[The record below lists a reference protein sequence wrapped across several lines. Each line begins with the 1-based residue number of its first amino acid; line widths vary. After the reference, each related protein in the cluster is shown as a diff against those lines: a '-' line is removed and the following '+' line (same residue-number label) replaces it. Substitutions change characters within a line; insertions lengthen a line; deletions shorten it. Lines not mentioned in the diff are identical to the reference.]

1 MSVVLRP
8 LVLAFIAV
16 GLLSAADGDVV
27 FRSDVSLVRV
37 DAQVLGRDS
46 RTITGLRPQDFVLL
60 DNGRPQQISN
70 FAREEMPVDVVL
82 LLDVSGSM
90 RSHVERISSASRQA
104 LRVLGKDDRVAI
116 MVFDRSTR
124 LRLPFRGS
132 RDDVEREFERLLNQ
146 ETFDGGT
153 DITRGLV
160 DAAAYIGRE
169 GRRDARRAIVILTDD
184 QTERERDEE
193 RVSRALAKADA
204 VLMALIAPDAM
215 RYRSRYPGAGG
226 GNYPGGGWPGSGD
239 PLGGIIFGRRGGSR
253 RGPVMMGSH
262 TKSAGTAEIARES
275 GGDSMPVDD
284 ADALET
290 TLSRIRERYALHFH
304 LPEGVKPGEEQI
316 IDVQLADAARA
327 RYPNAQVRF
336 RRVYLAPGDLRTDTA
351 VASAAPPAPQTA
363 PADTGDSPRLR
374 RRVAVNE
381 NDGSWGSG
389 ANQPAPDGGWRQ
401 VPPAQSAPAD
411 APAKTPDSNSGGW
424 RRVKPGEQP

>member
-1 MSVVLRP
+1 MAVVLRP
-8 LVLAFIAV
+8 LVLALFAV

-37 DAQVLGRDS
+37 DAHVLDRNN
-46 RTITGLRPQDFVLL
+46 RVLTGLGPEDFILF
-60 DNGRPQQISN
+60 DNGRRQQISN

-90 RSHVERISSASRQA
+90 RTHVERIASASRQA
-104 LRVLGKDDRVAI
+104 LRVLGRDDRVAI
-116 MVFDRSTR
+116 MVFDRATR

-132 RDDVEREFERLLNQ
+132 RDDVGREFERLLDQ

-153 DITRGLV
+153 DITRGLL

-193 RVSRALAKADA
+193 RVSRALMKADA
-204 VLMALIAPDAM
+204 VLMALIAPDAL
-215 RYRSRYPGAGG
+215 RYRSRYPADT
-226 GNYPGGGWPGSGD
+226 D

-253 RGPVMMGSH
+253 RGPVMGSR

-284 ADALET
+284 AGALET

-327 RYPNAQVRF
+327 RYPNAQVHF
-336 RRVYLAPGDLRTDTA
+336 RRVYLAPGDPRADAT
-351 VASAAPPAPQTA
+351 VASAPSPDLRTT

-381 NDGSWGSG
+381 RDDAWGSG
-389 ANQPAPDGGWRQ
+389 PIPPAPDGGWRRA
-401 VPPAQSAPAD
+401 PPAQTAPAD
-411 APAKTPDSNSGGW
+411 APVQAPESNSGRW

>member
-1 MSVVLRP
+1 MCWT
-8 LVLAFIAV
+8 ATAV
-16 GLLSAADGDVV
+16 PSPACG
-27 FRSDVSLVRV
+27 
-37 DAQVLGRDS
+37 
-46 RTITGLRPQDFVLL
+46 PQDFILL

-90 RSHVERISSASRQA
+90 RTHVERIASASRRA

-116 MVFDRSTR
+116 MVFDRETR
-124 LRLPFRGS
+124 LRMPFRGS
-132 RDDVEREFERLLNQ
+132 REAVEQGFERLLDQ

-153 DITRGLV
+153 DITRGLL

-169 GRRDARRAIVILTDD
+169 GRRDARRAVVILTDD

-193 RVSRALAKADA
+193 RVSRALVKADA
-204 VLMALIAPDAM
+204 VLMALIAPDAL
-215 RYRSRYPGAGG
+215 RYRSRY
-226 GNYPGGGWPGSGD
+226 PGSGD

-275 GGDSMPVDD
+275 GGDSMHVDD

-336 RRVYLAPGDLRTDTA
+336 RRVYLAPGDLRTDSA
-351 VASAAPPAPQTA
+351 VASAAPADPQTT
-363 PADTGDSPRLR
+363 PAGTGDSPRLK

-381 NDGSWGSG
+381 HDGSWGSG
-389 ANQPAPDGGWRQ
+389 ANSPAPDGGWRQ
-401 VPPAQSAPAD
+401 VPPAQTEPSGTPAQ
-411 APAKTPDSNSGGW
+411 TPESNSGGW